1 MIVQLCDSE
10 YTHRG
15 CVGVAGA
22 MRGRAR
28 ARLGL
33 ASVRLHPAY
42 MDDSGVS
49 DVFTGENRS
58 LI

>member
-1 MIVQLCDSE
+1 
-10 YTHRG
+10 
-15 CVGVAGA
+15 

-49 DVFTGENRS
+49 SDFTGENRS
-58 LI
+58 LIFRVCRGSTDRL

>member
-1 MIVQLCDSE
+1 
-10 YTHRG
+10 
-15 CVGVAGA
+15 

-49 DVFTGENRS
+49 DVFTGGIRW
-58 LI
+58 LIFRVCQILQTA